1 MLKQG
6 LNQKLLQKLSP
17 QQIQFIQLLQLNSAE
32 FEQRLEEELDENP
45 ALEESDNSEE
55 EPTEQEIAYEEN
67 GKESEE
73 ETYSEDAYEEA
84 EPVEESPEDTEA
96 KVEQGTESEP
106 YDELEISDY
115 LPNDDDQYQ
124 DQMPQDPNEEEKEIP
139 VTNSQSLYEALE
151 QQLNAMDLTER
162 DAMLGKHLIG
172 MLEEDGYLRRPLKNV
187 AYDLKFLNNID
198 TSEEELETILR
209 TIQQFE
215 PAGVGAR
222 DLQECM
228 SLQLVKKEQTPDVQ
242 LAERVVND
250 HMRELANK
258 HYGKLTQ
265 SLKIDR
271 ERLRDVLDIITH
283 LNPKPGES
291 LSAGKAQ
298 YVTPDFIVSN
308 VNGELQVSL
317 NTKNT
322 PSLKIN
328 QGYQETLKGFKET
341 KQKDKNLKEQVQYI
355 KQKLDSAKWFIDAV
369 KQRQQTLL
377 LTMQTIVSFQRDFFL
392 TGDFSQLKPMVL
404 KDIAD
409 RIDMDISTIS
419 RVVNSKYVETDFGIY
434 SLKEF
439 FSEGIQT
446 SQGEEVSNREVKQI
460 LEDMVNDEDKQKPLT
475 DEKLTQI
482 LNDKGYNVARRTVAK
497 YREQLGIQVAR
508 LRKAL

>member
-45 ALEESDNSEE
+45 ALEEAENTEE
-55 EPTEQEIAYEEN
+55 EPTEQELAYEDN
-67 GKESEE
+67 NSEE
-73 ETYSEDAYEEA
+73 EEAYSEDAFEEA
-84 EPVEESPEDTEA
+84 VQVEESLEDTEA
-96 KVEQGTESEP
+96 KVEQGNEAEP
-106 YDELEISDY
+106 YAELEIGDY
-115 LPNDDDQYQ
+115 LPNDDDQQQ
-124 DQMPQDPNEEEKEIP
+124 DQMPPDPNEEEKEIP
-139 VTNSQSLYEALE
+139 ITNSQSLYEALE
-151 QQLNAMDLTER
+151 QQFNAMDLNER
-162 DAMLGKHLIG
+162 EVMLGKHLIG

-198 TSEEELETILR
+198 TSEAELEGLLHI
-209 TIQQFE
+209 IQQFE

-228 SLQLVKKEQTPDVQ
+228 LIQLSKKEQTPDVQ
-242 LAERVVND
+242 LAERIVRN

-271 ERLRDVLDIITH
+271 ERLRDVLEVITH
-283 LNPKPGES
+283 LNPKPGEA
-291 LSAGKAQ
+291 LSTGKAQ
-298 YVTPDFIVSN
+298 YVTPDFVVTN
-308 VNGELQVSL
+308 VNGDLQVSL
-317 NTKNT
+317 NNKNT

-392 TGDFSQLKPMVL
+392 SGDFSQLKPMVL

-446 SQGEEVSNREVKQI
+446 SRGEEVSNREVKQI
-460 LEDMVNDEDKQKPLT
+460 LEDMVNNEDKQKPLT

>member
-45 ALEESDNSEE
+45 ALEEASEE
-55 EPTEQEIAYEEN
+55 GEEPAEQEPAYEDTAQSEAEN
-67 GKESEE
+67 PE
-73 ETYSEDAYEEA
+73 EDAYDEA
-84 EPVEESPEDTEA
+84 VPVEESLEDTEA
-96 KVEQGTESEP
+96 KVEQGNEEEP
-106 YDELEISDY
+106 YDDLEIGEY
-115 LPNDDDQYQ
+115 LPNDDDQNQ
-124 DQMPQDPNEEEKEIP
+124 DQMPQDPDEEEKEIP
-139 VTNSQSLYEALE
+139 VSSSQSLYEVLE
-151 QQLNAMDLTER
+151 QQLNALDMDER
-162 DAMLGKHLIG
+162 SAMLGTHLIG
-172 MLEEDGYLRRPLKNV
+172 MLEEDGYLRRPVKNV

-198 TSEEELETILR
+198 TSEEELEKILQL
-209 TIQQFE
+209 IQQFE

-228 SLQLVKKEQTPDVQ
+228 LLQLNKKEQTQDVQ
-242 LAERVVND
+242 LAHRIVRD
-250 HMRELANK
+250 YMRELANK

-265 SLKIDR
+265 SLKVDR
-271 ERLRDVLDIITH
+271 ERLREVLDIITH

-298 YVTPDFIVSN
+298 YVTPEFVVTN
-308 VNGELQVSL
+308 VNGDLQVSL
-317 NTKNT
+317 NNKNT

-328 QGYQETLKGFKET
+328 PGYQETLKGFKEA

-392 TGDFSQLKPMVL
+392 SGDFSQLKPMVL

-446 SQGEEVSNREVKQI
+446 AQGEEVSNREVKQI
-460 LEDMVNDEDKQKPLT
+460 LEDMVSNEDKQKPLT

>member
-45 ALEESDNSEE
+45 ALEESSHDED
-55 EPTEQEIAYEEN
+55 EPTEQELAYEESAQ
-67 GKESEE
+67 EDEVYE
-73 ETYSEDAYEEA
+73 EDAYDEA
-84 EPVEESPEDTEA
+84 VPLEESVDDTEGA
-96 KVEQGTESEP
+96 VEQGNQEEP
-106 YDELEISDY
+106 YDELEIGEY
-115 LPNDDDQYQ
+115 LPNDDDQSQ

-139 VTNSQSLYEALE
+139 ITNSQSLYEALE
-151 QQLNAMDLTER
+151 QQLNAMDLDER
-162 DAMLGKHLIG
+162 KAMLGKHLIG
-172 MLEEDGYLRRPLKNV
+172 MLEEDGYLRRPVKNV

-198 TSEEELETILR
+198 TSEAELEEVLQL
-209 TIQQFE
+209 IQQFE

-228 SLQLVKKEQTPDVQ
+228 LLQLAKKEQTADVE
-242 LAERVVND
+242 LADRIVRH

-265 SLKIDR
+265 SLKVDR
-271 ERLRDVLDIITH
+271 ERLRQVLEIVTH

-291 LSAGKAQ
+291 LSTGKAQ
-298 YVTPDFIVSN
+298 YVTPDFVVTN
-308 VNGELQVSL
+308 VNGDLQVSL
-317 NTKNT
+317 NNKNT

-328 QGYQETLKGFKET
+328 QGYQETLKGYKET

-419 RVVNSKYVETDFGIY
+419 RVVNSKYVETDSGIY

-460 LEDMVNDEDKQKPLT
+460 LEDLVSNEDKQKPLT

>member
-6 LNQKLLQKLSP
+6 LNQKLLQRLSP

-45 ALEESDNSEE
+45 ALEEANSEE
-55 EPTEQEIAYEEN
+55 DEPTEQELAYEDN
-67 GKESEE
+67 NNEE
-73 ETYSEDAYEEA
+73 GEEQLEEDAYDEA
-84 EPVEESPEDTEA
+84 TPVEESVDDTEA
-96 KVEQGTESEP
+96 KVEQGNEEEP
-106 YDELEISDY
+106 YNELEIGEY
-115 LPNDDDQYQ
+115 LPNDDEQYQ

-139 VTNSQSLYEALE
+139 LSSSQSLYEALE
-151 QQLNAMDLTER
+151 QQLNAMELNER
-162 DAMLGKHLIG
+162 QAMLGKHLIG
-172 MLEEDGYLRRPLKNV
+172 MLEEDGYLRRPVKNV
-187 AYDLKFLNNID
+187 AYDLKFLSNID
-198 TSEEELETILR
+198 TSEDELEEVLGL
-209 TIQQFE
+209 IQQFE

-228 SLQLVKKEQTPDVQ
+228 LLQLNKKEQTPDVQ
-242 LAERVVND
+242 LAYRIVRD
-250 HMRELANK
+250 YMRELANK

-265 SLKIDR
+265 SLKVDR
-271 ERLRDVLDIITH
+271 ERLREMLEIITH

-291 LSAGKAQ
+291 LSTVKAQ
-298 YVTPDFIVSN
+298 YVTPDFVVTN
-308 VNGELQVSL
+308 VNGDLQVSL

-322 PSLKIN
+322 PTLKIN
-328 QGYQETLKGFKET
+328 PGYQETLKGFKET
-341 KQKDKNLKEQVQYI
+341 KQKDKHLKEQVQYI

-392 TGDFSQLKPMVL
+392 SGDFSQLKPMVL

-419 RVVNSKYVETDFGIY
+419 RVVNSKYVETDFGIF

-460 LEDMVNDEDKQKPLT
+460 LEDLVGNEDKQKPLT